1 MEFFVLCF
9 VVGCCIGVPLGI
21 LGGCIK
27 FAEQEFGDQ
36 GKMIVMFCF
45 VVLFLLLLFLT
56 TC

>member
-1 MEFFVLCF
+1 MGFLVLCF
-9 VVGCCIGVPLGI
+9 VVGCCIGVVPGI

-36 GKMIVMFCF
+36 GKMIVVFCF
-45 VVLFLLLLFLT
+45 VVLFLLFLT

>member
-1 MEFFVLCF
+1 MGFLVLCF

-21 LGGCIK
+21 FCGCIK

-36 GKMIVMFCF
+36 GKMIVVFCF
-45 VVLFLLLLFLT
+45 VVLFLLFLT